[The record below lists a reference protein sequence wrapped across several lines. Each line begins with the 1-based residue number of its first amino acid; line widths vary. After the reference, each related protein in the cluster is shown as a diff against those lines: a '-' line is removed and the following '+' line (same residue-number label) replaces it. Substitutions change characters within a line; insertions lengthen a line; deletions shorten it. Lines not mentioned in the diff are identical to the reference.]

1 MEKAIILISVIL
13 LIGVAFVGCNTDP
26 PRPPAY
32 DMPKIVLDYSVQ
44 LERPNETVIFIHGV
58 EDVMYDRLV
67 LEIDNETV
75 MNKTNAFSIEYK
87 TNRTSFFLNTRVY
100 RDEDMYNFNA
110 TIETFHNDEVLY
122 RFTLT
127 HLDGTE
133 ENIRPQNLPFVRRMN
148 KMEEST

>member
-1 MEKAIILISVIL
+1 MEKAIALISL
-13 LIGVAFVGCNTDP
+13 LVLFGVAFVGCTTEP

-32 DMPKIVLDYSVQ
+32 DMPKLVLDYSVQ
-44 LERPNETVIFIHGV
+44 LERQNETVVFIHGI

-67 LEIDNETV
+67 LNIDDETV

-87 TNRTSFFLNTRVY
+87 TNRTSFYLKTDVY
-100 RDEDMYNFNA
+100 RNGDWYNFNA
-110 TIETFHNDEVLY
+110 TIETHHNDDVRF
-122 RFTLT
+122 RFTIK

-148 KMEEST
+148 KMEESS